1 MITLPTYD
9 IEEAGSIVGAAQL
22 MGTTRH
28 AVKRRIVKH
37 GIRWHRDGHIV
48 GQQPA
53 LASVELPKR

>member
-48 GQQPA
+48 GQQPGGA
-53 LASVELPKR
+53 R